1 MTAAA
6 EVAPRIARCFAAL
19 RASGRKALVPFIT
32 AGDPGLEDTV
42 PVMHAM
48 VEAGA
53 DAIELGVPF
62 SDPMAD
68 GPTIQRSSER
78 ALARGAGMAWVL
90 ERVREFRQRDDDTPV
105 TLMGYL
111 NPVEIRGAAAFA
123 AAAADAGVDGV
134 LLVDLPPEEAA
145 EFREAFSAHGVALVL
160 LASPTTDAARM
171 DMLCGLAQGYLYY
184 VSMAGVTGDSARLD
198 AAAAAAHLR
207 AIRAR
212 SPVPVVVGFGIQDA
226 ASAAAMAVDADGV
239 VVGSALVKAMDAAGA
254 GRAADAAAAF
264 LAPLR
269 QALDAGAGGAVG

>member
-1 MTAAA
+1 MSAAD
-6 EVAPRIARCFAAL
+6 VAPRIARRFAAL
-19 RASGRKALVPFIT
+19 RTAGRKALVPFIT

-78 ALARGAGMAWVL
+78 AIARGAGMAWVL
-90 ERVREFRQRDDDTPV
+90 ERVREFRERDDATPV

-145 EFREAFSAHGVALVL
+145 EFREAFAAQGIALVL
-160 LASPTTDAARM
+160 LASPTTDAARI

-198 AAAAAAHLR
+198 TSSAAAHLR

-239 VVGSALVKAMDAAGA
+239 VVGSALVKAMEAAGS
-254 GRAADAAAAF
+254 GRAAAAAAAF
-264 LAPLR
+264 LSPLR